1 MISSYRLDDNIASV
15 TFKAGRDNGIASG
28 YNLKVVFDH
37 VTSTAVKTVDVEVL
51 GKNSG
56 TFTFG
61 SEKGISLSMGRS
73 MTRTSQGSTST
84 SVDPIVDL
92 FKKSVIMT
100 QTRSSLYE
108 YVEKAGDS
116 KNKNKIV
123 FVSSSQLQL
132 ANAYLSAGNIQGYC
146 TIMMGL
152 TDSSANNVHLDFSKA
167 EESPIIANLKESGT
181 IKWSSGDTNN
191 RSSLFHLSG
200 GIASGTIMTVEDIFR
215 KILAPLGLEL
225 YWIRDN
231 MYSLEPPRIAN
242 DNSETVVTI
251 RKEDIIS
258 LDTESNPYSTPSLII
273 PVELED
279 DIIGKAS
286 TIGLQYIVDVGI
298 LNGDDESTRSLKIET
313 YNIPSFLVNP
323 LKNAITSTSIARNKS
338 IGAIAEMTTSEAT
351 GKYELFYGD
360 FARKTSLYE
369 RSNGSCMV
377 VFNPSL
383 TIPYAWY
390 NINGIE
396 AFVTSVIHTITR
408 SKATTL
414 LTIAAMRD
422 TSTGESA
429 KPKPNANRSKEAKES
444 EDKVVKEIADASA
457 LMDRDYVRTIDQ
469 KVQQMF
475 YVHKDKKETHHDV
488 SGDTLS
494 ADEVDKIFGSQV
506 DEDSVLEQHEAIHPK
521 VVAPIQ
527 RERDKDDT

>member
-1 MISSYRLDDNIASV
+1 MISSYKLDESIASV

-28 YNLKVVFDH
+28 YSLKVVFDH
-37 VTSTAVKTVDVEVL
+37 ITSNAVRTVDVEVT
-51 GKNSG
+51 GKNAG
-56 TFTFG
+56 TFTLG
-61 SEKGISLSMGRS
+61 SDKGISLSMGRS
-73 MTRTSQGSTST
+73 MTRTRQGSTSS
-84 SVDPIVDL
+84 SVDPIADL

-108 YVEKAGDS
+108 YVDKMGNSE
-116 KNKNKIV
+116 NKNKIV
-123 FVSSSQLQL
+123 FVSSSRLQE

-146 TIMMGL
+146 AIMMGL
-152 TDSSANNVHLDFSKA
+152 SDNSANNVRLDFSKV
-167 EESPIIANLKESGT
+167 EESPIVANLKESGT

-191 RSSLFHLSG
+191 SNSLFHLSG

-225 YWIRDN
+225 YWVRDN
-231 MYSLEPPRIAN
+231 LYSLEPPRIAN
-242 DNSETVVTI
+242 DDSETVVTI

-258 LDTESNPYSTPSLII
+258 LDTESNPYNTPSLII
-273 PVELED
+273 PIELED

-338 IGAIAEMTTSEAT
+338 VGAIAEMTTSEAT

-369 RSNGSCMV
+369 RSNGSCTV
-377 VFNPSL
+377 VFNPAL
-383 TIPYAWY
+383 TVPYAWY

-396 AFVTSVIHTITR
+396 AFVTSIIHTITR

-422 TSTGESA
+422 TSDKKLP
-429 KPKPNANRSKEAKES
+429 KPKPNANRSKQAKES
-444 EDKVVKEIADASA
+444 EDKVIKEIADASA
-457 LMDRDYVRTIDQ
+457 IIDRDYVRMIDQ
-469 KVQQMF
+469 RVQQMF
-475 YVHKDKKETHHDV
+475 HVHKDKKETHHDV

-494 ADEVDKIFGSQV
+494 ADEVDKIFGSQE
-506 DEDSVLEQHEAIHPK
+506 DEKSVLEQHESLHPK

-527 RERDKDDT
+527 RERQK